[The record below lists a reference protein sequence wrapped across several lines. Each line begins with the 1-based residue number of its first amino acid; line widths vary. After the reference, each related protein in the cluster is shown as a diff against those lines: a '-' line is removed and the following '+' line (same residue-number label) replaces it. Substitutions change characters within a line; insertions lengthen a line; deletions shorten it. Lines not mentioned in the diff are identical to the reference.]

1 MPDLRKRKFKLLR
14 KRIPKPPLPEGL
26 QVAYYAELK
35 AMIRFAKELIRE
47 RLLSRLPEL
56 LGRAESARGDSLHLD
71 AQAPGRRVNKLMDS
85 ISAAFYKKFT
95 HERLER
101 LAEKVANA
109 VSDTQRKQLVSQ
121 LQRAIGVPLESVGDK
136 RLGARIKQFTAD
148 NVGLIKNVPQQMF
161 DEVEKKVLQGM
172 SLGKRHSEILAD
184 VSERFGVAESRVKL
198 IARDQVLKFNGALNA
213 ARQQQ
218 LGIERYVWRTAGD
231 ERVRGTPG
239 GENPKGTHYD
249 RDGETYSWDDPPG
262 DPTDPADGGHPG
274 QAINCR
280 CWAEPLLADL
290 TAEE

>member
-14 KRIPKPPLPEGL
+14 KRMPKPPLPEGI

-35 AMIRFAKELIRE
+35 AMIRFAKELVKT

-56 LGRAESARGDSLHLD
+56 LARAEQQRGDSFHTD
-71 AQAPGRRVNKLMDS
+71 AQPPGRRVNKLMDS
-85 ISAAFYKKFT
+85 VSATFYKKFT
-95 HERLER
+95 HEKLEK
-101 LAEKVANA
+101 LAAKIANA
-109 VSDTQRKQLVSQ
+109 VSDTQKKQLADQ
-121 LQRAIGVPLESVGDK
+121 LKRAIGVPLESLGDK
-136 RLGARIKQFTAD
+136 RLGARVKQFTAD

-161 DEVEKKVLQGM
+161 DEVEKKVLAGM
-172 SLGKRHSEILAD
+172 SAGKRHSEILSD

-198 IARDQVLKFNGALNA
+198 IARDQVLKFNGALNSV
-213 ARQQQ
+213 RQQQ
-218 LGIERYVWRTAGD
+218 LGIERYIWRTAGD

-249 RDGETYSWDDPPG
+249 RDGQTYSWDDPPG
-262 DPTDPADGGHPG
+262 DQNDPADGGHPG

-290 TAEE
+290 IPSE